1 MRLSFQRLKFS
12 THFAAAKTS
21 CSAKASCLLFC
32 CCQYLCLENQS
43 VCHFKVSQFVT
54 AKLVY
59 LPLQKSVSLPLQSK
73 SACRCKVRKF
83 VAAKSV
89 GLSLK
94 SQSVCYCKVSQF
106 VVFAA
111 AKAVIANC
119 TFAAANLRMEPQTC
133 TFGFVATTFCSC
145 NTPIV
150 ASTG

>member
-1 MRLSFQRLKFS
+1 MNAPLVSATEIFYTLCSRKKHPVAPKHHVCCLV
-12 THFAAAKTS
+12 AANICVWKIS
-21 CSAKASCLLFC
+21 
-32 CCQYLCLENQS
+32 
-43 VCHFKVSQFVT
+43 HFVT
-54 AKLVY
+54 S
-59 LPLQKSVSLPLQSK
+59 KSVSLSLQSQ

-83 VAAKSV
+83 VTAKSV
-89 GLSLK
+89 GLSMK

-111 AKAVIANC
+111 AKAVTANC
-119 TFAAANLRMEPQTC
+119 TFAAANLRLEPQTC